1 MRSLLSF
8 LVVIIAPVLMFRDAE
23 TTGTVTAVIDGNTL
37 EVLTSDNETY
47 KIMLAGVDSPELTQP
62 YGEAARKY
70 LGKLLLEKKVSVQ
83 FQGKDRKG
91 NYIAVVLKGDVDPRI
106 PMLREG
112 LAWTS
117 EKDPIPELE
126 AHRALA
132 QQKGKGLWR
141 DPNPTPPWT
150 YRREQSMMEPKSS

>member
-1 MRSLLSF
+1 MRSLFTSL
-8 LVVIIAPVLMFRDAE
+8 LLIVAPVLWIRSGD

-37 EVLTSDNETY
+37 EVQTSDNETY
-47 KIMLAGVDSPELTQP
+47 KITLADVDSPELTQP

-70 LGKLLLEKKVSVQ
+70 LRKLLLEKNVTVHFK
-83 FQGKDRKG
+83 GKDRKG
-91 NYIAVVLKGDVDPRI
+91 NHIAVVMKGDVDARI

-126 AHRALA
+126 AHRATA
-132 QQKGKGLWR
+132 QQKGKGLWH
-141 DPNPTPPWT
+141 DANPTPPWI
-150 YRREQSMMEPKSS
+150 YRREQSMIEPKSS